1 MKSKNMNKIVALFL
15 SAVLALSLCFSTVS
29 FAADEKVVE
38 IWARNPNLSWGVDQ
52 RVLAMAAFAQS
63 GMLTTYRLDKL
74 STDMGKNIYLA
85 FAGAQNAFVIS
96 LDTNNVF
103 DINGVTVYAEL
114 NDMTDG
120 HSSYYDDSRKL
131 YIKEISEYTSSNGQS
146 YYLIKG
152 GSQYTALKATKYYTP
167 EDYSYYIM
175 RNGNKIT
182 FEEKDDVSI
191 SGEYFYLS
199 RNDASVNLPVSG
211 NFPDGR
217 TLKLKIQNEHASN
230 VSHEG
235 LFIVGN
241 GDENLAIINS
251 GTDFLPATNGGVT
264 IIAEENRFSSAENK
278 IITLPLN
285 DSKFVVFGMSVNS
298 GTGHQYR
305 VRDLGFLEF
314 VKIGEY
320 LISSDSI
327 ENYDPNIKNINLG
340 IIEVIPDKDSSS
352 VYSNNYELGY
362 GIGEYK
368 TGTFRALKA
377 SSAAAN
383 GSAVISMEAA
393 LRSSAN
399 KLITVEDFETDKS
412 KVKITYSPKFFY
424 QYSVPKDQWFCSFE
438 TTKGYIV
445 HFTLKVMTDPLSD
458 LKAQVNTN
466 KTDIANLKTT
476 VENNTKNILSN
487 TTAITDLQNKFEQSS
502 TNITDIETQ
511 VNKNKTDISSLKT
524 RVDAIDKIAKTIN
537 LGEINICNDADGRTK
552 TYVYQFG
559 FNLGSATYA
568 NTATTVGGIR
578 YRIKTSTTAST
589 YDTLTLEVYIADSSI
604 VSAGKKKIAFASA
617 GKTTGGGFKVY
628 ATLNVAAPPSY
639 AGTTNVV
646 F

>member
-1 MKSKNMNKIVALFL
+1 MKSKKMNKVIAFFL

-38 IWARNPNLSWGVDQ
+38 IWARNPNLSWGMDQ
-52 RVLAMAAFAQS
+52 RVLAMAAFAKA
-63 GMLTTYRLDKL
+63 GKLTTYRLDKL
-74 STDMGKNIYLA
+74 STDMGKNMYLA

-120 HSSYYDDSRKL
+120 HFSYYNANRRIQ
-131 YIKEISEYTSSNGQS
+131 IKEISEYTSSNGQS
-146 YYLIKG
+146 YYIIKG
-152 GSQYTALKATKYYTP
+152 NDNYTALKFVKETYETVNH
-167 EDYSYYIM
+167 SYYIM

-191 SGEYFYLS
+191 SGNYFYLS
-199 RNDASVNLPVSG
+199 QNDASVNLPVSG
-211 NFPDGR
+211 SFPDGR
-217 TLKLKIQNEHASN
+217 TLKLKIQNTSSSN
-230 VSHEG
+230 VTHEG
-235 LFIVGN
+235 LFIIGN
-241 GDENLAIINS
+241 GDENLAVINS
-251 GTDFLPATNGGVT
+251 GVDFYPASAGGVG
-264 IIAEENRFSSAENK
+264 IVAKENRFYSNGND

-285 DSKFVVFGMSVNS
+285 NGKFVVFGMGLNS
-298 GTGHQYR
+298 DSSEYC
-305 VRDLGFLEF
+305 VRDLGFMEF

-320 LISSDSI
+320 LISADSI

-383 GSAVISMEAA
+383 GSAVISMESA

-399 KLITVEDFETDKS
+399 KLISVEDFETDKS

-445 HFTLKVMTDPLSD
+445 HFTLKVMSDPLSD

-466 KTDIANLKTT
+466 KTDIASLKTT
-476 VENNTKNILSN
+476 VENNTENILSN

-559 FNLGSATYA
+559 FNLGNATYA
-568 NTATTVGGIR
+568 STETTVGGIR

-589 YDTLTLEVYIADSSI
+589 WDTLTLEVYIADSSA
-604 VSAGKKKIAFASA
+604 VSSGKKKIAFASS

-639 AGTTNVV
+639 TGTTNVI